1 MECTRSIPRARC
13 RKRESSRCSKRPQAH
28 DPTAHYRFNS
38 NEKTVRHYIGQGVK
52 IVGDADLAFRQPTN
66 TSR

>member
-1 MECTRSIPRARC
+1 MPVS
-13 RKRESSRCSKRPQAH
+13 PQAH

-52 IVGDADLAFRQPTN
+52 IVGDADLAFLQPAN